1 MSAANSSPNSAE
13 LGAGRRVEVNT
24 SDITAP
30 MVSAA
35 TSLLYCAHKE
45 NGDYQYVGL
54 DWMTGALRERWTFP
68 DDSRLWGHHH
78 DRRRRRPA
86 DLGGAFGVKRVIGN

>member
-13 LGAGRRVEVNT
+13 LGAGRGVEANN

-54 DWMTGALRERWTFP
+54 DWMTGALCQAWNFP
-68 DDSRLWGHHH
+68 DHSPLWKPFGGITTIVE
-78 DRRRRRPA
+78 DG
-86 DLGGAFGVKRVIGN
+86 DLLISAGPSAPNV